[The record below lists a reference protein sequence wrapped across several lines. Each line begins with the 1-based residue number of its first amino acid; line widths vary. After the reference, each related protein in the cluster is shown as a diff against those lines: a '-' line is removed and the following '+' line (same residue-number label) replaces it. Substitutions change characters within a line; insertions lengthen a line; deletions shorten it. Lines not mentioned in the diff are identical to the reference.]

1 MNQEFKKILLLF
13 FGFSIVTFILI
24 IFITLNSKEKPLT
37 PQTKKIET
45 SSATSSSNADKSAI
59 SLLTNENAYG
69 NSPENLIYRGSFA
82 GYKDYV
88 YYSIPKNEEKLYRM
102 KIDGTDK
109 QKIGDIK
116 SRFIN
121 IISDRIFF
129 VNSNDMDKIYVMDLE
144 GKDSTIFL
152 DESVLFLFIRGEWL
166 YFIKEIEP
174 QSLYKIKVD
183 KSFST
188 KILEDS
194 KRTDKMLD
202 LPLYNITA
210 DYIYYVDSSNALC
223 KVNFDGSGA
232 TVIAQ
237 DNTGPFTVIK
247 NWIYYINHSDGNKI
261 YKVKTDGSRR
271 AKFVDEN
278 AISINASDGYIYFSL
293 EAKGTY
299 KMKYDGTGVKRLTDI
314 TGCDIHTY
322 NKWIYFF
329 DRSNAYQAKNDG
341 KAISA
346 INHE

>member
-37 PQTKKIET
+37 PQAKKIET
-45 SSATSSSNADKSAI
+45 SSNADKSAI
-59 SLLTNENAYG
+59 SLPTNENVCG
-69 NSPENLIYRGSFA
+69 NTPENLIYRGSFA

-102 KIDGTDK
+102 RTNGTDK

-116 SRFIN
+116 TKFIN
-121 IISDRIFF
+121 IISDRILF
-129 VNSNDMDKIYVMDLE
+129 VNSDDMDKIYVMDLE

-166 YFIKEIEP
+166 YFIKETEP
-174 QSLYKIKVD
+174 QSLYKMKVD

-194 KRTDKMLD
+194 KKTDKIFD
-202 LPLYNITA
+202 PPQYNITS

-223 KVNFDGSGA
+223 KVNFDGSDK

-237 DNTGPFTVIK
+237 DNTGPFIVIK
-247 NWIYYINHSDGNKI
+247 NWIYYINHSDSNKI

-278 AISINASDGYIYFSL
+278 VISMNASDGYIYFSL
-293 EAKGTY
+293 ESKGTY

-322 NKWIYFF
+322 DKWIYFW
-329 DRSNAYQAKNDG
+329 DHSSGCGIAYQAKNDG
-341 KAISA
+341 KVIST
-346 INHE
+346 INQK